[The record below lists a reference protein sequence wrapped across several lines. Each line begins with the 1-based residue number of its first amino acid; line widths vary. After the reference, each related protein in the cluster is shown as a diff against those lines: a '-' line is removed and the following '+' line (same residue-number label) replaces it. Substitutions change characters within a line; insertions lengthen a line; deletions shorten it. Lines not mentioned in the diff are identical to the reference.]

1 MGNKD
6 RDGDMQ
12 SHNCPSRTFIHCS
25 GVAICLYHPH
35 HQLLCGLFTQ
45 EIEVDPGIL
54 AILTDEA
61 TLARV
66 VRSPH
71 SVIPLPAPGQ
81 PGQNPYTRAV
91 RQWFFGLV
99 GTHSRAT
106 GQQLTPALKTGNP
119 QIVSVINM
127 ACIRV

>member
-1 MGNKD
+1 M
-6 RDGDMQ
+6 
-12 SHNCPSRTFIHCS
+12 
-25 GVAICLYHPH
+25 
-35 HQLLCGLFTQ
+35 
-45 EIEVDPGIL
+45 DPGIL
-54 AILTDEA
+54 VILTEEA

-81 PGQNPYTRAV
+81 PGQPAQSPYTRAV
-91 RQWFFGLV
+91 REWFSGLV

-106 GQQLTPALKTGNP
+106 GQQLTPAGNP
-119 QIVSVINM
+119 PIVIVINM